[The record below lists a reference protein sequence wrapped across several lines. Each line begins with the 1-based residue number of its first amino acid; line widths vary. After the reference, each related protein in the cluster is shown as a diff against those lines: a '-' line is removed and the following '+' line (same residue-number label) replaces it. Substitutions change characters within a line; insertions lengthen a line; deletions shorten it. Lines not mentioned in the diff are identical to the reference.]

1 MLPVIPS
8 TAITAACHPNVKKLS
23 MRLRLLPMDTP
34 KTKSKAHTVTCML
47 HLLIP
52 LKEQRPRKRYPTPV
66 PMINKIKIRNMVDRF
81 YAAERNKWLYPV
93 ASDCYCTNMMR
104 MWMPVSV
111 VKSRGTGDRATIGQ
125 INPLNQWTCTVEEV
139 REQAPLDSI

>member
-34 KTKSKAHTVTCML
+34 KTKSKAHTVACMP

-66 PMINKIKIRNMVDRF
+66 PIINKIKIRNMIDRF
-81 YAAERNKWLYPV
+81 LCSRTQQAVVPRCFQLLLYEYDENVDACFRCKKSGYRRQGYDRSNKPTEPMDVYRRRG
-93 ASDCYCTNMMR
+93 A
-104 MWMPVSV
+104 
-111 VKSRGTGDRATIGQ
+111 GTGSSR
-125 INPLNQWTCTVEEV
+125 
-139 REQAPLDSI
+139 